1 VLLLGWFR
9 ASHRPLGKYVAVHSA
24 AGCHTAAVIAPP
36 GVVFALFPGP
46 QFAFAV
52 AVAAAVAAATG
63 PDGVPLLA
71 GGVVL
76 HPFSNGGAFVVGR
89 LVELAALPPA
99 ERSAAVAAAI
109 AAPRPATT
117 VGDAGAATAAVDAL
131 AAATAGTLFD
141 SCPVVLSHASAVTAT
156 THAAGIGAGTAGGA
170 GVVAAVSRA
179 VTAATLGGWIGLQFV
194 LCGNVPAAFWVTM
207 RDGEAPGGAAAG
219 VAYAYSAADVTA
231 DTPALEELIAARRA
245 RGGDVRAWR
254 VEDAPHV
261 ALLVGHRPEYEAFV
275 GGCVTDWIA
284 AWRQRQPARGGVCR
298 RRNWWGANDLE
309 LPAREVNRVQR
320 TDVGGQRAV
329 EHVAYGSS
337 LRLTGIAAP
346 FLRPTRF

>member
-1 VLLLGWFR
+1 MRIRLAAHTPTAGVPPPPLVLLLGWFR
-9 ASHRPLGKYVAVHSA
+9 ASHRPLGKYAAVHSA

-76 HPFSNGGAFVVGR
+76 HPFSNGGAFVVRR
-89 LVELAALPPA
+89 LVELAALPPVD
-99 ERSAAVAAAI
+99 RSAAVAAAI
-109 AAPRPATT
+109 AASRSATAA
-117 VGDAGAATAAVDAL
+117 GDAAAVATAAVDAL

-141 SCPVVLSHASAVTAT
+141 SCPVALSHASALTAT

-170 GVVAAVSRA
+170 GIGAAVGRA
-179 VTAATLGGWIGLQFV
+179 VTAASLGGWIGLQFV
-194 LCGNVPAAFWVTM
+194 LCGNVPAAFWATM
-207 RDGEAPGGAAAG
+207 RDGEAPGGPAAG
-219 VAYAYSAADVTA
+219 VAYAYSAADATA

-261 ALLVGHRPEYEAFV
+261 ALLVGHRQDYEAFV
-275 GGCVTDWIA
+275 GGCVADWIA
-284 AWRQRQPARGGVCR
+284 AWRKRQPGG
-298 RRNWWGANDLE
+298 
-309 LPAREVNRVQR
+309 
-320 TDVGGQRAV
+320 GGGG
-329 EHVAYGSS
+329 E
-337 LRLTGIAAP
+337 AAP
-346 FLRPTRF
+346 LVGSE